1 MPARRSTRPRPAPAA
16 RAAAAVA
23 ILALAAPALAESPRW
38 GAFDLQVGSYRP
50 DIDSEFQGAAT
61 PYADIFGAGRPLL
74 WGARFSRSLYWGW
87 GTLDVGVGIGWWSKT
102 GKGLFQGGGTSGDS
116 TALRVLP
123 LQLSLTYRLDAFA
136 GTVPLVPYGRLALE
150 RWQWWVTNGGGGTAS
165 VVGGPEGSGATN
177 GWSAAAGLAFLLD
190 FLDPGMAREMD
201 RDVGVNHTYLF
212 VEAAR
217 ARVDDFG
224 SKKSWKLSNDRSLSW
239 SGGILFV
246 F

>member
-1 MPARRSTRPRPAPAA
+1 MTARLAV
-16 RAAAAVA
+16 AAAL
-23 ILALAAPALAESPRW
+23 LALSAPALAESPRW
-38 GAFDLQVGSYRP
+38 GAFEAQVWSYRP
-50 DIDSEFQGAAT
+50 NIDSEFAGAAT
-61 PYADIFGAGRPLL
+61 PYADIYGPGRSILFS
-74 WGARFSRSLYWGW
+74 ARLSHSLFVGW
-87 GTLDVGVGIGWWSKT
+87 GTLDLGAGVGWWSKS
-102 GKGLFQGGGTSGDS
+102 GKGLLQGGGPSGDT

-123 LQLSLTYRLDAFA
+123 LQLSLTYRLDSFA
-136 GTVPLVPYGRLALE
+136 DVVPLVPYGRLALE

-177 GWSAAAGLAFLLD
+177 GWSVAGGLAFLLD

-201 RDVGVNHTYLF
+201 RDAGVNHTYLF

-224 SKKSWKLSNDRSLSW
+224 SKKSWSLSNDRSLSW